1 MHYFTNKTGTN
12 EILVTEPDEYGWI
25 LASNCFINVTV
36 TNGILL
42 KIGLE
47 SQTDKTNNLK
57 INSIQL
63 PEGRREVVQL
73 YQNSDIEVIGD
84 MRLHYVTYEA

>member
-12 EILVTEPDEYGWI
+12 EISVTEPDEYGWI

-84 MRLHYVTYEA
+84 MRFHYVTYEA